1 MTSEFDDEYV
11 RLTIWLHHAAE
22 QAEAHVERANR
33 LIRKLTD
40 SGLLAEGVILG
51 AVIYE
56 RRYIPGQGR
65 SDSAQLVQAVLHL
78 PKGLG
83 VVLWDSE
90 EYVQLEPQQ
99 HVLEEEVMSKFS
111 PFAECELAIKALY
124 LPHLPELMDKLRKR
138 LT

>member
-1 MTSEFDDEYV
+1 MSDFDDEYT
-11 RLTIWLHHAAE
+11 RLTIWLHHTAE
-22 QAEAHVERANR
+22 QAEAHVERADR

-51 AVIYE
+51 PIIHE
-56 RRYIPGQGR
+56 RGYTPGRGG
-65 SDSAQLVQAVLHL
+65 SDSAQLIQAVLHL

-90 EYVQLEPQQ
+90 EYVQLEPQ
-99 HVLEEEVMSKFS
+99 HDGLEVAAMSRFS
-111 PFAECELAIKALY
+111 PFAECDLAIKALF
-124 LPHLPELMDKLRKR
+124 LPHLPDLMDKLRKR